1 MSPLVRSPLLSL
13 ILGALLCQGCGFL
26 DAEGTPRVMA
36 HRGGAGLWPENSRT
50 AVEGTLARGFAGL
63 EVDLVLTRD
72 GVPVLSHDTV
82 LDAALCTHT
91 DGTKLATGL
100 AIDRLSLE
108 ELQRDYRC
116 GGPLNRHHP
125 EALRV
130 AEPVLSL
137 DELLA
142 LVRGAPALELHL
154 DIKAQKGC
162 SPCPEAYATAVL
174 QRLTAAALPNPFY
187 VTSNDPE
194 MIRAFEA
201 HGDVRTQLSWPD
213 YAEGPN
219 GVISVRTEVL
229 TALGVEDLVA
239 AVRAAGADG
248 VSTPYR
254 LMEPHVLE
262 AARAEGL
269 EVSLYTVDDAAALR
283 SLCRLPVTQLI
294 TNHPEHGP
302 CP

>member
-1 MSPLVRSPLLSL
+1 MPPLVRGPLLSL
-13 ILGALLCQGCGFL
+13 FLGALLSQGCGFL

-72 GVPVLSHDTV
+72 SVPVLSHDV
-82 LDAALCTHT
+82 LLDPALCTRT
-91 DGTKLATGL
+91 DGTKLTTEL
-100 AIDRLSLE
+100 AIDSLSLE

-116 GGPLNRHHP
+116 GGLENPHP
-125 EALRV
+125 GVVPV

-154 DIKAQKGC
+154 DLKAEKGC
-162 SPCPEAYATAVL
+162 GHCPEAYATAVL
-174 QRLTAAALPNPFY
+174 QRLAAAALPNPFY

-213 YAEGPN
+213 YSEGPD
-219 GVISVRTEVL
+219 GVISIRTEL
-229 TALGVEDLVA
+229 SSALGVEDLVS

-248 VSTPYR
+248 VSTPYA
-254 LMEPHVLE
+254 LLEPHVVE

-269 EVSLYTVDDAAALR
+269 EVSVYTVDDAASLR
-283 SLCRLPVTQLI
+283 SLCRLPVTHLI